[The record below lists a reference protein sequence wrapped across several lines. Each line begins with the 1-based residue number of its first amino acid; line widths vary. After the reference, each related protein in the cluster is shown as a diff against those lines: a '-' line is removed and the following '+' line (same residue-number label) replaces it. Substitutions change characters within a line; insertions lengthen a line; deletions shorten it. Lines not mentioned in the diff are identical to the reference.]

1 MADTGVRA
9 TAKRRAKAAAGGRKG
24 QSLRGTALPFNRS
37 LAHLC
42 WQIGLSHA
50 STAWVVGRSVSEVR
64 HEWSILMGL
73 PLEEDPTPES
83 IEAQTAEIRSEW
95 SPETYRLA
103 EAGIRHDSSTKHR
116 GDKRCATTN
125 SRATGKRKGRLP
137 EWSRPTGLL
146 ASR

>member
-9 TAKRRAKAAAGGRKG
+9 TARRQAKRAAEGKSTGVVIGVAR
-24 QSLRGTALPFNRS
+24 PFPIS

-42 WQIGLSHA
+42 WQIGLTHER
-50 STAWVVGRSVSEVR
+50 TAWVVGRSVSEVR
-64 HEWSILMGL
+64 HQWSILTGL
-73 PLEEDPTPES
+73 PLEEDPTPEA

-103 EAGIRHDSSTKHR
+103 ESGIRHDSSTRHR
-116 GDKRCATTN
+116 GDKRCTTN
-125 SRATGKRKGRLP
+125 SRATGKRKQRLP
-137 EWSRPTGLL
+137 EWSIPTGLL